1 METLLVAVRVSKIS
15 ITSCDQI
22 LTGVFLNNR
31 DVQPL
36 QEHFLGWNFPPEHAD
51 LVHPHWRVFLAPGR
65 LWHVALAFI
74 YLLLLML
81 SLLGNGIVIW
91 IFST

>member
-1 METLLVAVRVSKIS
+1 
-15 ITSCDQI
+15 
-22 LTGVFLNNR
+22 LNNR

-36 QEHFLGWNFPPEHAD
+36 QERFLGWNFPAEHAD
-51 LVHPHWRVFLAPGR
+51 LVHPHWRAFLAPGR
-65 LWHVALAFI
+65 LWHVALALV

-81 SLLGNGIVIW
+81 SLVGNGIVIW